1 TTGQKVLLRF
11 KPPESHG
18 PAADQTALFTVAGTI
33 PLRGVAADPALT
45 PEFPGITDKDDAGDW
60 DLPFDDPKWNRETVR
75 QQYTTQYWDRY
86 RAPPKAYIT
95 LDAGQ
100 KLWAS
105 RFGALTSIRL
115 APPES
120 LPLDKAAKRF
130 EGELLAQLSPE
141 EGGFVF
147 DEVKVESL
155 KAS

>member
-1 TTGQKVLLRF
+1 
-11 KPPESHG
+11 
-18 PAADQTALFTVAGTI
+18 
-33 PLRGVAADPALT
+33 
-45 PEFPGITDKDDAGDW
+45 
-60 DLPFDDPKWNRETVR
+60 TVR

-86 RAPPKAYIT
+86 RATPKAYIT

-155 KAS
+155 KASTGGTPFGLLFLGFSFFLIAAALLLVGLLFRLNLDRRAEQVGVLFAEGFSLRVVRRLLLGEGAILAVGGAIA